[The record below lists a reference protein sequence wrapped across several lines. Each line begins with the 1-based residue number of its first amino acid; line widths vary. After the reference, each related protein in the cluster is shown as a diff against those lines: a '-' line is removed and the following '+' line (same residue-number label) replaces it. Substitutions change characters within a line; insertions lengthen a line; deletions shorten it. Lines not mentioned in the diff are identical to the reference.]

1 MNSPGDMPDPAIDGW
16 TPELPVTVPAPLLW
30 PPQPL
35 KVLRYLFG
43 FPGFFFPWISLYA
56 VIAVGLWR
64 LLLWSHSDLAHLS
77 AGWIALVIVFN
88 ALLVAGFYGAWHY
101 WLYVRRA
108 QGVQFKYN
116 PNWPKESGDKFLFG
130 RPTASNMFWSLCS
143 GVPIWSAYLV
153 ATLWAQATG
162 IAPVANWGESPV
174 YCGLLMFVL
183 PFFHAVHFYVCH
195 RIIHWQPLYNS
206 VHYLHHANNNPS
218 PWAGLAMHPVE
229 HLIYFSG
236 VLLLWV
242 VPSTPIHAIYFVT
255 FVGLA
260 PVEGHT
266 GFGAIAVG
274 KRSFASDGYYHY
286 LHHKFFS
293 VNFGDTLLI
302 PLDRLFGTYHDGIRR
317 VQSTR
322 RTRKDQRS

>member
-1 MNSPGDMPDPAIDGW
+1 MSSPGDMPNPANGGW
-16 TPELPVTVPAPLLW
+16 APALPVTVPAPLLW

-35 KVLRYLFG
+35 KVLKYLFG

-56 VIAVGLWR
+56 LIALGLWKV
-64 LLLWSHSDLAHLS
+64 LQAYGSDLSHFS
-77 AGWIALVIVFN
+77 AGWIALVLGFN
-88 ALLVAGFYGAWHY
+88 AILAAGVYGAWHHR
-101 WLYVRRA
+101 LYVRRA
-108 QGVQFKYN
+108 QGIKFKYSSS
-116 PNWPKESGDKFLFG
+116 WPKERSDKFLFG
-130 RPTASNMFWSLCS
+130 RPTASNVFWTMGS

-162 IAPVANWGESPV
+162 IAPVTSWAASPV
-174 YCGLLMFVL
+174 YCALLMFAL

-195 RIIHWQPLYNS
+195 RAIHWPPLYNT
-206 VHYLHHANNNPS
+206 VHYLHHANNNPG
-218 PWAGLAMHPVE
+218 PWSGLAMHPVE

-242 VPSTPIHAIYFVT
+242 IPSTPIHAIYFVT

-260 PVEGHT
+260 PVEGHS
-266 GFGAIAVG
+266 GFGKIVFG
-274 KRSFASDGYYHY
+274 RYSLTSDGYYHY

-302 PLDRLFGTYHDGIRR
+302 PLDRMFGTYHDGIRR
-317 VQSTR
+317 VPATR
-322 RTRKDQRS
+322 RTD